1 MTTERRLALV
11 AGSGALPP
19 RAIAAAREQGW
30 QVRVLCLAPR
40 DDLADENP
48 FPIKVSRPDL
58 VLKEIRAFRATHVCA
73 VGAMSLGDRER
84 ETLAAFA
91 GDAERENK
99 GDGKLSQLGG
109 QLLKMLGIPFIGVHE
124 IVSGLLAPEGVLG
137 VVRPDAFLE
146 TAMRHALSAVRHAGE
161 LDLGQALVTSG
172 ARVVATED
180 IAGTDAL
187 IARIAAF
194 RADGLIGDGAARLV
208 LAKASKPG
216 QPVHVD
222 LPAIGPDTVDNAEKA
237 GIAGIV
243 VEAGRTLL
251 IERETLIAAA
261 DRAGIAVMGI
271 RVDDG

>member
-1 MTTERRLALV
+1 MTPERRLALV

-19 RAIAAAREQGW
+19 RAIAAAREAGW
-30 QVRVLCLAPR
+30 QVRVLSVVPR

-48 FPIKVSRPDL
+48 FQIKVSRPDL
-58 VLKEIRAFRATHVCA
+58 VLKEIRAFNATHVCA
-73 VGAMSLGDRER
+73 VGAMSLGDRDR

-99 GDGKLSQLGG
+99 GDGKLSQLGEK
-109 QLLKMLGIPFIGVHE
+109 LLKILGIPFIGVHE
-124 IVSGLLAPEGVLG
+124 IVSDLLASEGVLG
-137 VVRPDAFLE
+137 AVQPDDFLQ
-146 TAMRHALSAVRHAGE
+146 TAMRHALFAVRRAGE

-172 ARVVATED
+172 ARVVASED

-187 IARIAAF
+187 IARIATF

-216 QPVHVD
+216 QPVHID
-222 LPAIGPDTVDNAEKA
+222 LPAIGPDTVHNATKA

-261 DRAGIAVMGI
+261 DHAGIAVMGI
-271 RVDDG
+271 RVSNG